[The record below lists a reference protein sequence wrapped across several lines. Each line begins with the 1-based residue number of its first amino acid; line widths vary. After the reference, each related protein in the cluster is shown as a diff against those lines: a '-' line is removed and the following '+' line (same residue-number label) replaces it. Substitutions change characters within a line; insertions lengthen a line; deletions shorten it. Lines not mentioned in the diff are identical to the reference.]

1 MENRHAKNIS
11 WLTAV
16 SLTALVCALIF
27 WIAFR
32 ITAPRVPAMLSAIEL
47 PCTAGQDIMPLND
60 GVLYNDGIYLHA
72 LDSRGRQIWA
82 NLAGTGAGFDVYED
96 RVSVWLGKRLTLL
109 DGATGLPFYNGT
121 LEDDIISAKAGAN
134 YVAVLTGAEGDSSV
148 SVMTR
153 SGQMIADNINAGM
166 ENMTVL
172 DYGFFNNGALLWI
185 LSLDTEGT
193 VPICHITTHRPG
205 RMLTGS
211 ISEPEQIVYRLL
223 FRGDKM
229 LAVGTSYIKHY
240 AYTGD
245 EADGRV
251 LVYGWYLADAGG
263 SSSASPLMAFVP
275 AVQVRANA
283 SMSDVRV
290 VSAATDKTIRMPFP
304 CFALRV
310 GGDKVYGFNS
320 QYAMAYGLNDQSPT
334 TYALPIP
341 VERVFGLT
349 GGNSA
354 ILSSGS
360 SVYLVY
366 LP

>member
-1 MENRHAKNIS
+1 VENRHEKRVS

-16 SLTALVCALIF
+16 SLTALVCVIIF
-27 WIAFR
+27 WIAYN
-32 ITAPRVPAMLSAIEL
+32 ITAPRTPGMLSAIEL
-47 PCTAGQDIMPLND
+47 PCSADQEIMALND
-60 GVLYNDGIYLHA
+60 GVLYSDGTYLHA

-82 NLAGTGAGFDVYED
+82 NLAGSGAGFDIYEN
-96 RVSVWLGKRLTLL
+96 RVSVWLGKRMTLL

-121 LEDDIISAKAGAN
+121 MEDEIISAKAGAN
-134 YVAVLTGAEGDSSV
+134 YVAVLTGAEGNNSI

-153 SGQMIADNINAGM
+153 SGQMIAENINAGM

-172 DYGFFNNGALLWI
+172 DYGFFNNGSLLWI

-211 ISEPEQIVYRLL
+211 ISEPEQIIYRLL

-240 AYTGD
+240 QYTGD
-245 EADGRV
+245 ESGERV
-251 LVYGWYLADAGG
+251 LVYGWYLTDAGG
-263 SSSASPLMAFVP
+263 SSASSPLMAFVP

-290 VSAATDKTIRMPFP
+290 VNASVDKTIRMPFP

-310 GGDKVYGFNS
+310 GGDKVYGFNN
-320 QYAMAYGLNDQSPT
+320 QYAMAYGLNDLSPA
-334 TYALPIP
+334 TYALPIYA
-341 VERVFGLT
+341 ERVFGLT
-349 GGNSA
+349 ANNAA
-354 ILSSGS
+354 ILSSGN